1 MAREPYGARNLF
13 VAWFVANFLGVAAVG
28 ALSLIPF
35 LTSIRGRLVSTLII
49 GLPIAFAQWMALRRI
64 APISGIWVITIS
76 AGLLMGIDN
85 PILGMWGFLDDE
97 SILGLTAGA
106 ATFAFLLGLAQWL
119 FLRDRFP
126 RSLVWPVASAVGLGL
141 GIGLALASNLMN
153 QGLVPITIVTLVYS
167 AVTGLAISWI
177 YLADERVE
185 GNLASAT

>member
-1 MAREPYGARNLF
+1 MAREPYGARDLI

-49 GLPIAFAQWMALRRI
+49 GLPIGFAQWMALRRI

-167 AVTGLAISWI
+167 AVTGLAISWT
-177 YLADERVE
+177 YLADERAE

>member
-49 GLPIAFAQWMALRRI
+49 GLPIGFAQWMALRRI

-119 FLRDRFP
+119 FLRGRFA

-141 GIGLALASNLMN
+141 GIGLALASDLMN
-153 QGLVPITIVTLVYS
+153 QGLVPIIIVTLVYS
-167 AVTGLAISWI
+167 ALTGLAISWI